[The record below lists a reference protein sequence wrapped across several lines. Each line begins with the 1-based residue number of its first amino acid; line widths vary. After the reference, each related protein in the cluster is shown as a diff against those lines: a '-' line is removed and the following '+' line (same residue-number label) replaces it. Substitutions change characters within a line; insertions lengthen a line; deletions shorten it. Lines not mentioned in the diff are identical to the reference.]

1 MYIVKENGKR
11 KEERDEL
18 IMNSIGD
25 PKQRARYGADI
36 IASMNQDDFN
46 IKKSDFRL
54 VLLFT
59 D

>member
-25 PKQRARYGADI
+25 PKQRARCGADI